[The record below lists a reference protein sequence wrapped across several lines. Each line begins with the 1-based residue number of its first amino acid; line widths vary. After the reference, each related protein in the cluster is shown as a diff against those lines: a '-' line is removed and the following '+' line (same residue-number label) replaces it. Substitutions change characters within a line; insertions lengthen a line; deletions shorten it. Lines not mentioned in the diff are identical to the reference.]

1 MSVKRLR
8 IVILALGAALV
19 GSGPALAAGVSI
31 VAGENFYGDVA
42 GQIAGPGA
50 QVTSILSNPDT
61 DPHLFEADPSTAR
74 AMARADIIIE
84 NGADY
89 DPWMAKLLSAAG
101 GKTHHVIV
109 ASVLTHR
116 AVGANPH
123 LWWDPK
129 TMPAVARA
137 IADELIATDPAGRS
151 GYEARLA
158 AFLQSLKPI
167 HAKIATLRAAYLGE
181 PVTATEPVFGY
192 MATAVGL
199 TMRDERFQ
207 WAVMN
212 DTEPSAADTAAYEK
226 DLTGHHVRLFI
237 YNSQASDSA
246 AERLLGIAKASGVPV
261 IGVTETQPPGFTFQS
276 WQSSTLDKLGAAL
289 AQASKAAP

>member
-1 MSVKRLR
+1 MLMMRLKMAG
-8 IVILALGAALV
+8 IALGLAFA
-19 GSGPALAAGVSI
+19 GASPAMAGVSI

-50 QVTSILSNPDT
+50 QITSILSNPDT
-61 DPHLFEADPSTAR
+61 DPHLFEADPATAR
-74 AMARADIIIE
+74 AIARADIIIE

-89 DPWMAKLLSAAG
+89 DPWMEKLLGAG
-101 GKTHHVIV
+101 GSHPHQVIV

-123 LWWDPK
+123 LWWDPQ
-129 TMPAVARA
+129 TMPIVARA
-137 IADELIATDPAGRS
+137 IADALIKTDPAGRA
-151 GYEARLA
+151 GYEARLTV
-158 AFLQSLKPI
+158 FLASLTPV
-167 HAKIATLRAAYLGE
+167 HDKIAALRKAYAGE

-199 TMRDERFQ
+199 TMRNERFQ

-212 DTEPSAADTAAYEK
+212 DTEPSAADTAAYEE

-246 AERLLGIAKASGVPV
+246 AERLLGIARKAGVPV
-261 IGVTETQPPGFTFQS
+261 IGVTETEPPGLTFQT
-276 WQSSTLDKLGAAL
+276 WQRSTLDTLGVAL
-289 AQASKAAP
+289 AQPVKATP

>member
-1 MSVKRLR
+1 MLAMKLR
-8 IVILALGAALV
+8 IAGVAVGLALAG
-19 GSGPALAAGVSI
+19 GTPALAAVSI

-42 GQIAGPGA
+42 GQIAGPGV

-61 DPHLFEADPSTAR
+61 DPHLFEADPATAR
-74 AMARADIIIE
+74 AIARADIVIE

-89 DPWMAKLLSAAG
+89 DPWMEKLLGAAG
-101 GKTHHVIV
+101 GHTRHVII

-123 LWWDPK
+123 LWWDPQ

-137 IADELIATDPAGRS
+137 ITDALIATDPAGRA
-151 GYEARLA
+151 GYEQRLA
-158 AFLQSLKPI
+158 VFLDSLTPI
-167 HAKIATLRAAYLGE
+167 HEKIAALRKVYAGE

-199 TMRDERFQ
+199 TMRNERFQ

-212 DTEPSAADTAAYEK
+212 DTEPSAADTAAYEE

-246 AERLLGIAKASGVPV
+246 ADRLLGIARKAGVPV
-261 IGVTETQPPGFTFQS
+261 IGVTETEPPALTFQT

-289 AQASKAAP
+289 AQPVKTTP